1 MSQSSFSARPP
12 MSSPTTFSN
21 TSDSM
26 QHVLP
31 YQRLKRF
38 HDFEP
43 ETTKYVFEQEERSE
57 RNTTRVTDG
66 KTVTFKET
74 QVSTTEKKVILKV
87 YSQSADEDIEHFF
100 EAFTHMQ
107 RELAKQMPSI
117 TKAKV
122 NNAQLLFGAMEKLL
136 DGTALTKWND
146 ILLQTQPAN
155 GTRNYDWEDFKKT
168 TAAYITKKV
177 LPHNAYAIQCRYM
190 DQRPMPRGMQVDEWW
205 ARMQTLNRYLPY
217 FIGSMEELKR
227 VTDNGSATFADWWKL
242 GLLGPHRLNTIVLSK
257 VPNQWIVQLEKN
269 DVSADYQRNTDT
281 DTLVEY
287 FGTLQRH
294 ERMLNQRK
302 QPIQFRAARR
312 APAPGRAYNHMFGSQ
327 NDPRRQGTYNNNYRN
342 RSYQAGRQ
350 PVYYR
355 DQRFPN
361 NRPYYRNNGNSR
373 GGGRNGPPQ
382 RNGYQ
387 QQQRQGQGQYQRQTQ
402 PSNAYY
408 AEEQQ
413 QQEQNFAIAEQYQ
426 TETEYQEQ
434 QPAQEATEEG
444 FYGEEQ
450 EEQLIDEWNA
460 YMSLEQPQPCYV
472 LQYNTQS
479 HVQEEQFYMSDD
491 GQFQE
496 YTEPEDVTYGDQYF

>member
-43 ETTKYVFEQEERSE
+43 ETTKYAFEQEERSE

-302 QPIQFRAARR
+302 QPIQLRAARR

-327 NDPRRQGTYNNNYRN
+327 NDPRRQGTYNNYRN

-496 YTEPEDVTYGDQYF
+496 YTEPEDVAYGDQYF

>member
-1 MSQSSFSARPP
+1 